1 MMISDHNT
9 YNAAKLMVENYGR
22 HAQARTAERMS
33 ELAKQG
39 DLDGA
44 DDWRAMLRAIEE
56 LQRERRKGEALN

>member
-9 YNAAKLMVENYGR
+9 YNAAKLMVENNGR
-22 HAQARTAERMS
+22 HAQARAAERMS

-39 DLDGA
+39 DLD
-44 DDWRAMLRAIEE
+44 DWRAILRAIEE